1 MQRMNF
7 HDPASLSHRTAA
19 WIALWLFALGVSVT
33 LVSGWG
39 RSVASD
45 QQTITTAA
53 QQAVSSDVVAD
64 RLTEWLGTALAQ
76 SELVPATDALDVAR
90 TMWADPRAREPI
102 DAIVAELA
110 SAAVAPGD
118 EAVELDVSD
127 EIRALLPAVAD
138 AMTGSGLPTDTIED
152 ALVRVA
158 PVQLA
163 ATAET
168 AREATSAGTARSI
181 MSVAL
186 LVGLF
191 VVISAGGSALILSTD
206 RIATTRTLAA
216 RVATA
221 ALTFTIM
228 LRLSAWALDPSGGAS
243 DLRGSGATLLGSNL
257 HIPLIAAAVALLIVS
272 AISVFMRRR
281 VPLDP
286 PAPTVDRAPGA
297 AKELVGSARR

>member
-1 MQRMNF
+1 MERINL

-39 RSVASD
+39 RSLASD

-53 QQAVSSDVVAD
+53 QQAVSSDVVAN
-64 RLTEWLGTALAQ
+64 RLTDWLGTALAQ
-76 SELVPATDALDVAR
+76 SELVPEAEALDVAR

-110 SAAVAPGD
+110 AAAVSPAD
-118 EAVELDVSD
+118 EAIELDVSD
-127 EIRALLPAVAD
+127 EIQALLPAVAD
-138 AMTGSGLPTDTIED
+138 AMAGSDLPSATIED

-158 PVQLA
+158 PIQLA

-168 AREATSAGTARSI
+168 AREATSTDTARSI

-191 VVISAGGSALILSTD
+191 
-206 RIATTRTLAA
+206 
-216 RVATA
+216 
-221 ALTFTIM
+221 
-228 LRLSAWALDPSGGAS
+228 
-243 DLRGSGATLLGSNL
+243 
-257 HIPLIAAAVALLIVS
+257 
-272 AISVFMRRR
+272 
-281 VPLDP
+281 
-286 PAPTVDRAPGA
+286 
-297 AKELVGSARR
+297 